1 LSLSLR
7 FGSAVYPDMNNIAPR
22 LSSTHRHAEADAFE
36 DIDDASQAPIKP
48 LSRAQAQAL
57 LAALPKTPYRR
68 VIVAQC
74 VVGLVGAVGAYV
86 ITGRQMA
93 AWSALAGGLIAAV
106 PAMLM
111 LYGVTRSPLRHS
123 IIGPMVWL
131 LVKLAATL
139 VMFMLVIRALGK
151 PEWAVMLITLIVAL
165 KMYWIVAL
173 SAKRSPKKN

>member
-1 LSLSLR
+1 MAV
-7 FGSAVYPDMNNIAPR
+7 GSAVNPLMSNIPPK
-22 LSSTHRHAEADAFE
+22 LSSPHHHAADAF
-36 DIDDASQAPIKP
+36 DNDDEASQAPIKP
-48 LSRAQAQAL
+48 LTREQARAL
-57 LAALPKTPYRR
+57 IAALPKTPYRR

-151 PEWAVMLITLIVAL
+151 PEWPVMLITLIVAL
-165 KMYWIVAL
+165 KMYWVVAFVNKIGRN
-173 SAKRSPKKN
+173 SKE